1 MPEVA
6 TAEHFFVVKA
16 EDLLALNFLPEDH
29 QSPLRVEWINRG
41 TDRKLSPSTLEQL
54 LRTFHLRDASPS
66 IVALRESSGL
76 RAIFESESQ
85 RAAFARQFEQAR
97 SQERAEREHTITAIF
112 PDWDEAEAAAQ
123 AIFAR
128 DVPETAISFL
138 WRSNRFAEPD
148 PKPAGYSRSQVLAN
162 VTGGGVAGAALGM
175 AILVIP
181 GVGPVAAAG
190 AVLASA
196 YSAVA
201 TASGII
207 GATGAAMA
215 TMLSDKDVDRLATNH
230 QEQQL
235 ERGRVF
241 LAVDTRQAEVPGKEI
256 AQVLEQNGG
265 RCVV

>member
-1 MPEVA
+1 MK
-6 TAEHFFVVKA
+6 HFFVVKA
-16 EDLLALNFLPEDH
+16 GDLLALNYLPVEH
-29 QSPLRVEWINRG
+29 QSPVGVEWINRG
-41 TDRKLSPSTLEQL
+41 NDRKLSPSTLEQL
-54 LRTFHLRDASPS
+54 LRTFHLQDASPS

-76 RAIFESESQ
+76 RVMFETEGQ
-85 RAAFARQFEQAR
+85 RAAFAREFEEAR
-97 SQERAEREHTITAIF
+97 RMEKAEREHTVTAIF
-112 PDWDEAEAAAQ
+112 PDLGAAETAAKEL
-123 AIFAR
+123 FALE
-128 DVPETAISFL
+128 VPEAAISFL
-138 WRSNRFAEPD
+138 WRSNQFTEPF
-148 PKPAGYSRSQVLAN
+148 PARAGHTRSRVLAN
-162 VTGGGVAGAALGM
+162 VTSGGIAGAALGV

-215 TMLSDKDVDRLATNH
+215 TMLSDMDVDGMATNH

-235 ERGRVF
+235 KRGRVF
-241 LAVDTRQAEVPGKEI
+241 LAVDRRKTEVAEQKIVR
-256 AQVLEQNGG
+256 VLEQNCG